1 MTVTMPKWLERVAAL
16 TLIVV
21 LAGIVWLV
29 ILAPLVNAY
38 VETGANL
45 TEAQERLARYRNV
58 AAQRPALEQRFAEL
72 LHHETDSGF
81 HLSGRTDALAAADL
95 QRTATAVIE
104 RSGGALNSIQP
115 LPAAADGAF
124 RRIAVR
130 VQFTGT
136 TSTLFAAVY
145 ELESR
150 TPLLLIDNLEIRPR
164 PASRLG
170 ATDDASLSIRFDL
183 SGFMQQGGAG

>member
-1 MTVTMPKWLERVAAL
+1 MTMPTPKWLERVAAL
-16 TLIVV
+16 TLVGV

-38 VETGANL
+38 VETGADL
-45 TEAQERLARYRNV
+45 TEAQERLARYRHV
-58 AAQRPALEQRFAEL
+58 AAQRPALEQRLAEL

-81 HLSGRTDALAAADL
+81 HLSARTDALAAADL

-115 LPAAADGAF
+115 LPVTTDGAF

-130 VQFTGT
+130 VQFTGA

-145 ELESR
+145 DLESR

-164 PASRLG
+164 PAARTGGSE
-170 ATDDASLSIRFDL
+170 DAGLSIRFDL
-183 SGFMQQGGAG
+183 SGFMPQGVAG